1 MYQAPELKRL
11 GTLRKITKA
20 GTAGALDGAA
30 VRNDGCNAVD
40 SPVRCS

>member
-1 MYQAPELKRL
+1 MYEAPVLTRL
-11 GTLRKITKA
+11 GTLRALTKA